1 MSWSVG
7 ESGALALKAARGAGM
22 SWGQAEEASF
32 AVRWLQ
38 QRGAPG
44 VEALANYLASYGT
57 EAAAA
62 CPLAIGTALSDTAI
76 TPPTEIG
83 MVHQPMLLIPFVASI
98 ATNGP
103 VRLSIN
109 DTFIDV
115 FPDHFITLDTL
126 ADITVATGTV
136 AITDSPI
143 TAFRAPADG
152 SSPRVPDTTEPA
164 MANLANLAANT
175 YAPATEESRAGAGSG
190 MSDND

>member
-44 VEALANYLASYGT
+44 VEALANYLANSGT
-57 EAAAA
+57 DSTVA
-62 CPLAIGTALSDTAI
+62 CPLLIGTALSDTAI
-76 TPPTEIG
+76 TPPADIG

-98 ATNGP
+98 ATDVP

-109 DTFIDV
+109 DTIIDV

-126 ADITVATGTV
+126 ADISVATGTV
-136 AITDSPI
+136 TIIGSPI

-152 SSPRVPDTTEPA
+152 SSPRVPDTAESA
-164 MANLANLAANT
+164 MTNLAELAANT

-190 MSDND
+190 MNDND